1 MAMTSLIMTR
11 RGFGDDTVGGGANIK
26 NLSDAI
32 KNLYW
37 KKNG

>member
-1 MAMTSLIMTR
+1 MTMTSLIMTR
-11 RGFGDDTVGGGANIK
+11 RGFGDDMVGANIK